1 MTARKNAMR
10 LRFTGLVIPVLAAC
24 AVAAPIRAQTGAAT
38 RLVGRI
44 LDQEN
49 ARPVGGVLIR
59 FDSATT
65 ALSDDRGWFIFD
77 GVAAGSHR
85 LSVEMIGYAAR
96 ADTLDVR
103 AGQVNEVRLTIAKT
117 AISLEPIE
125 VTVRSGWLESSGFYE
140 REESSAA
147 GHFVNRA
154 DIERKQPHVLTD
166 LLSDIPG
173 LRVHFLDAGRK
184 HVRITRGGTSN
195 LQAFDPRQELVLP
208 GCEPDLYLDGQ
219 LYRERIPRD
228 ATENKVDAFDIVEPQ
243 LIEGIEVYTGSTSPL
258 QYQNSC
264 GVILV
269 WTKRGNAAGQT
280 ARPTPAPSTA
290 PAASRGEPPAVESG
304 AAVRVTRRF
313 GGILEGTLA
322 AATPDSVMVS
332 KKGVTT
338 PFALSQLRKL
348 EQDGGV
354 ATTGERGLRGAKW
367 GFMLSVAAIAIT
379 AAVQEFK
386 EVQTGRDIKIT
397 NTSPRKPA
405 FAVKVIGAS
414 SIGGALLGSAFWRYH
429 RWIEVPIR

>member
-1 MTARKNAMR
+1 MTARKNSMR
-10 LRFTGLVIPVLAAC
+10 SRLTGLAILITALAA
-24 AVAAPIRAQTGAAT
+24 VDPLHAQTGVAT
-38 RLVGRI
+38 RLVGRVI
-44 LDQEN
+44 DQEN
-49 ARPVGGVLIR
+49 ARPVGGALIHL
-59 FDSATT
+59 DSATT
-65 ALSDDRGWFIFD
+65 ALSDDRGWFIF
-77 GVAAGSHR
+77 GAVSAGSHMVR
-85 LSVEMIGYAAR
+85 VEMIGYASR
-96 ADTLDVR
+96 DDSLDVR
-103 AGQVNEVRLTIAKT
+103 AGQVNEIRLTIART

-154 DIERKQPHVLTD
+154 DIERKQPRVLTD

-184 HVRITRGGTSN
+184 HVRITRGGTTN

-228 ATENKVDAFDIVEPQ
+228 GTENKVDAFDIVEPQ
-243 LIEGIEVYTGSTSPL
+243 LIEGIEVYTGSTAPL

-269 WTKRGNAAGQT
+269 WTKRGNAAGQP
-280 ARPTPAPSTA
+280 ARPA
-290 PAASRGEPPAVESG
+290 PAAAAAPSRGEPPPVAAG

-313 GGILEGTLA
+313 GGTLEGTLET
-322 AATPDSVMVS
+322 ATPDSIMIS
-332 KKGVTT
+332 LDGTT
-338 PFALSQLRKL
+338 SAIALSQLRKL
-348 EQDGGV
+348 EQEGGI
-354 ATTGERGLRGAKW
+354 ATPGERGLRGAKW
-367 GFMLSVAAIAIT
+367 GFMLSVAGIAIT
-379 AAVQEFK
+379 AAIQEFK
-386 EVQTGRDIKIT
+386 EVQTGRDIRIT

-405 FAVKVIGAS
+405 FAIKVIGAG

-429 RWIEVPIR
+429 RWIDVPIR